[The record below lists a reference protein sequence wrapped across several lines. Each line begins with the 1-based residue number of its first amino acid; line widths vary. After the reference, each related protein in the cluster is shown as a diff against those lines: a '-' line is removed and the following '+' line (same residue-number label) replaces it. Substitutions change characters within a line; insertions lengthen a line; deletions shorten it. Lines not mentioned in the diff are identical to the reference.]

1 MGFEFAGYSFSE
13 EDGLGRV
20 TITSSAALPDG
31 TVIHVNGGKSKEEGN
46 HRYLYQCNTGICD
59 MISS

>member
-1 MGFEFAGYSFSE
+1 MSYSFSE

-31 TVIHVNGGKSKEEGN
+31 TVIQVNGGKSTEVKGGN
-46 HRYLYQCNTGICD
+46 YVIC
-59 MISS
+59 ITV